1 MKKKFGI
8 IVAILLCVA
17 LLMLTLVACKT
28 KDDGKTLKGV
38 NQDLIEE
45 VDSRINTVIDKW
57 LKNNASDVKA
67 DRSVKL
73 SEALNDDIQDF
84 YLQDNKKND
93 IKPTISVSYNKDTG
107 DAGAYKVIFVW
118 TKDKKNKLT
127 KIYQKDAIPAKYAEW
142 AGSYKDGSY
151 NDITLD
157 DIMDNDEKISV
168 LDDIINAALKMT
180 NNTVSD
186 AVSGKFGVQGKVGV
200 EVMGHDY
207 LLDVKG
213 NIDLA
218 DKVWTKKAADSQ
230 EMVKNENKTNFSVL
244 VKNGETNKELAGLYF
259 QNALED
265 KDCKLY
271 VSYVVEKDGKESTEY
286 KYIDY
291 AILNELIDK
300 LDGKFRD
307 DKGDIITANGFAGL
321 LTAFK
326 LDKNI
331 ADMAGELVGDMVE
344 AYTGEDG
351 ENTINV
357 IDINFGTVLSE
368 VTETYGSVIN
378 AVLGKYLEKVPVILG
393 VDPKKIDFETVHGL
407 IGHITITAISDKKG
421 NMTDFE
427 LAVNI
432 PECTLYFAEDETAAD
447 GKLEIP
453 AISFAIYA
461 HDFAFSDDLYGKVKL
476 DTPKDIDTKAE
487 YFSPTNF
494 NVGGDVTV
502 TDKTTNLDSTFRYH
516 LVTSINPFK
525 PSQIK
530 ASFTIK
536 QSQGKVF
543 KENDNTNFFSISYDQ
558 ATKTIATSG
567 TAYDKGDDGE
577 TIYTFTADQTV
588 LATIMEWAGLDENNW
603 HGLVWNNAAGIIEVV
618 NPAKFNDQLK
628 ALFGEDGNNVVAQ
641 LLAYYIERKTPT
653 TASAEEE
660 SVTNGTDAKANE
672 SNSSF
677 DIQAVFS
684 GVGGLFDKLKSK
696 ATVGE
701 GSFGIKIT
709 GTDLNEY
716 ASDISK
722 IINRD
727 FIAFLNRK
735 IPGANIPADLKDY
748 ISNIELYVNTDGYKN
763 KLFFTLTFKGD
774 VYKFTFDVTEKA
786 QNRYAMNYELTLASS
801 GRYVTFDLAFDAK
814 AGTIAANY
822 VKKASKTATETLEE
836 TGVTHSNFSFNWGAE
851 NASALEMLD
860 PTAAGA
866 TTELVFGADGAGI
879 ATQLIGGLTD
889 FLDNDLVRPI
899 VKSLGRVII
908 RNAVKK
914 A

>member
-17 LLMLTLVACKT
+17 LLMLTLVACKAN
-28 KDDGKTLKGV
+28 GKTLKGV

-45 VDSRINTVIDKW
+45 VDSRINTTIDKW
-57 LKNNASDVKA
+57 LKNNASDVNA

-107 DAGAYKVIFVW
+107 EAGAYKVIFVW

-127 KIYQKDAIPAKYAEW
+127 KVYQKDAIPAKYASW

-151 NDITLD
+151 NDISLD
-157 DIMDNDEKISV
+157 DIMDNDEKIGV
-168 LDDIINAALKMT
+168 LDAIINSALKMT
-180 NNTVSD
+180 NGTVTD
-186 AVSGKFGVQGKVGV
+186 AVSGKFGVQGKIGV
-200 EVMGHDY
+200 DVMGYDY

-213 NIDLA
+213 NIDLK
-218 DKVWTKKAADSQ
+218 DKVWTKDATTE
-230 EMVKNENKTNFSVL
+230 EMVKNENKTAFSVL
-244 VKNGETNKELAGLYF
+244 VRNGDTNKELAGLYF
-259 QNALED
+259 QNALQDEN
-265 KDCKLY
+265 CKLY
-271 VSYVVEKDGKESTEY
+271 VSYLVEDKDGKESTEY

-307 DKGDIITANGFAGL
+307 GKEDIITANGFAGL
-321 LTAFK
+321 LTAFN

-351 ENTINV
+351 DNTINV

-378 AVLGKYLEKVPVILG
+378 AVLGKYLEKAPVIFG
-393 VDPKKIDFETVHGL
+393 VDPKKLDFETVHGL

-432 PECTLYFAEDETAAD
+432 PECTLYFAEDETSED
-447 GKLEIP
+447 GKLDIP

-476 DTPKDIDTKAE
+476 DTPKDIDQKAE

-494 NVGGDVTV
+494 NVSGDVTV
-502 TDKTTNLDSTFRYH
+502 TDENTHHDSTFRYH

-536 QSQGKVF
+536 ESAGKVF
-543 KENDNTNFFSISYDQ
+543 NPTANENFFSISYDQ

-567 TAYDKGDDGE
+567 TAYKKDADGS
-577 TIYTFTADQTV
+577 TIFTFTADNTAI
-588 LATIMEWAGLDENNW
+588 ATIMSWAGLTGDNW
-603 HGLVWNNAAGIIEVV
+603 HGMIWNNTAGIIEIKD
-618 NPAKFNDQLK
+618 ATKFNDQLK
-628 ALFGEDGNNVVAQ
+628 ALFGKDGNNVVAQ
-641 LLAYYIERKTPT
+641 LLTYYIERKTPT
-653 TASAEEE
+653 TPSAAAEENI
-660 SVTNGTDAKANE
+660 TNGADAKANE
-672 SNSSF
+672 KAESF

-684 GVGGLFDKLKSK
+684 GVGGLFNKLKAK
-696 ATVGE
+696 ATVAE

-727 FIAFLNRK
+727 FISFLNRK
-735 IPGANIPADLKDY
+735 IPGATIPADLKDY
-748 ISNIELYVNTDGYKN
+748 ISNIELYVNTEAYPN

-774 VYKFTFDVTEKA
+774 VYKFTFDVSEKD
-786 QNRYAMNYELTLASS
+786 QKRFKMNYELTAS
-801 GRYVTFDLAFDAK
+801 GRYVAFDLSLDVNANTFAASYVEKESKDA
-814 AGTIAANY
+814 TD
-822 VKKASKTATETLEE
+822 KKPTT
-836 TGVTHSNFSFNWGAE
+836 VTHSNFSFNWGAD
-851 NASALEMLD
+851 NTNNLEMLD

-879 ATQLIGGLTD
+879 ATQLIDGLTD
-889 FLDNDLVRPI
+889 FLDNDLVRPL